1 MPFGPKNLSS
11 SLPSEI
17 AKQVE
22 REIISGDYALGQRL
36 VERDLAARFGVSPI
50 PVREALQTLE
60 NRGLAVRKPHHGYS
74 VIDLSREEI
83 ERLGEFRTLLELQ
96 VIRWAAERVDP
107 DGGRDLELQLEKL
120 RQAAEADN
128 YAEFFCEDLDL
139 HRLLWIPSKNPFAGS
154 ALERGIG
161 SLFACG
167 LRESEGLDLTKEFA
181 KHVRLV
187 AAVLARNPDDAAKA
201 LEEIARGFQDHMS
214 SHPAV
219 DHE

>member
-1 MPFGPKNLSS
+1 MALVPKNLPR

-22 REIISGDYALGQRL
+22 REIISGGYALGQRL

-60 NRGLAVRKPHHGYS
+60 NRGLAHRKPHRGYS

-96 VIRWAAERVDP
+96 VIRWAAERIDP
-107 DGGRDLELQLEKL
+107 EGARDLEAQLEKL
-120 RQAAEADN
+120 RQAAEAAN

-139 HRLLWIPSKNPFAGS
+139 HRLLWVQSKNPFAAS

-161 SLFACG
+161 SLFASG
-167 LRESEGLDLTKEFA
+167 LRESEGLNLKEEFA

-187 AAVLARNPDDAAKA
+187 AAVLARNPDDAAKT
-201 LEEIARGFQDHMS
+201 LEDIARGFQDHMS
-214 SHPAV
+214 SHLAV
-219 DHE
+219 NHE